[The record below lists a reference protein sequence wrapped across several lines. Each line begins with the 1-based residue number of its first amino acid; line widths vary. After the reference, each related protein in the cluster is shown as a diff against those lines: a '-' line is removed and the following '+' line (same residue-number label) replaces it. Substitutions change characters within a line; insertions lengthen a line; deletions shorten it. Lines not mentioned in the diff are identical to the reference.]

1 MQSYVLAQL
10 DQLVLVNLQNWQQ
23 KNTFP
28 MVVSY
33 WSVEFSVLSP
43 EDNSW
48 LPSMSTH

>member
-1 MQSYVLAQL
+1 VLAQL

-33 WSVEFSVLSP
+33 
-43 EDNSW
+43 
-48 LPSMSTH
+48 